1 MGVWEGMFEWVVCV
15 GGLGLVWPCTG
26 VYRNLAMFIALIIV
40 HAQRKPCVF
49 SGKINACTIMWE
61 GGG

>member
-1 MGVWEGMFEWVVCV
+1 MGVWEGVFEWVVCV
-15 GGLGLVWPCTG
+15 GGLGLVWSCTG

-49 SGKINACTIMWE
+49 SGKINAQ
-61 GGG
+61 